1 MPAHPST
8 DCYHHGDLKN
18 ALLDAGERLLVE
30 KGVSAI
36 SLRDVARSAGVSHT
50 APYRHFSNKA
60 ALLRDLA
67 RRGFVELNRELD
79 DAGVRQL
86 PGPEQQLVA
95 ISVTYVAF
103 ALANREKLR
112 LMFGGVV
119 DAGSAPGFL
128 QASRVVNELLVEVI
142 ETGSG
147 LGVFRKRDAT
157 ELALVAWTSMHGLAT
172 LLIAGSLDTD
182 SNDTE
187 QLKKLVRGIS
197 RNIFYGIST

>member
-30 KGVSAI
+30 KGMTAF

-60 ALLRDLA
+60 TLLRELA
-67 RRGFVELNRELD
+67 RRGFEELNRELD
-79 DAGVRQL
+79 NAGMRQL

-119 DAGSAPGFL
+119 DAGGDPGFL
-128 QASRVVNELLVEVI
+128 QASRVVSELLVEVI
-142 ETGSG
+142 ETGTG

-182 SNDTE
+182 SHDTE
-187 QLKKLVRGIS
+187 QLKKLVHGIS

>member
-1 MPAHPST
+1 MPAQHST

-30 KGVSAI
+30 KGVAAI

-60 ALLRDLA
+60 ALLRALA
-67 RRGFVELNRELD
+67 RRGFEGLNRELD
-79 DAGVRQL
+79 SAGVRNL
-86 PGPEQQLVA
+86 PGPEQQLVE
-95 ISVTYVAF
+95 IGVTYVSF

-119 DAGSAPGFL
+119 DAGDDPGFL
-128 QASRVVNELLVEVI
+128 QAAHAVNDLLVEVI
-142 ETGSG
+142 HTGAG
-147 LGVFRKRDAT
+147 LGVFRERDAT

-172 LLIAGSLDTD
+172 LLIAGSPGI
-182 SNDTE
+182 NPGDTE
-187 QLKKLVRGIS
+187 QPGELVRGIF
-197 RNIFYGIST
+197 RNIIYGISK

>member
-30 KGVSAI
+30 KGMSAF

-60 ALLRDLA
+60 TLLRELA
-67 RRGFVELNRELD
+67 RRGFEELNRELD
-79 DAGVRQL
+79 NAGMRQL

-119 DAGSAPGFL
+119 DAGGDPGFL
-128 QASRVVNELLVEVI
+128 HASHVVNELLVEVI
-142 ETGSG
+142 ETGTG